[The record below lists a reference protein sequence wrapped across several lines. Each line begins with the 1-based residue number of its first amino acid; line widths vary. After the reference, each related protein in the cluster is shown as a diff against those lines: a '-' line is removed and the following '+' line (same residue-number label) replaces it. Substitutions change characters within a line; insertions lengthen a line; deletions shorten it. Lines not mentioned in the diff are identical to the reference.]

1 MRGGAGQGEIR
12 TGEQVKNAGGTVFY
26 TSGRNGLWFI
36 VSEPQQKMCHAKPSG
51 NNGCR
56 FAEKGYYIAVL
67 NQWYCP
73 KCYDEFCKRAKYY
86 QEDTGTEKRNYEL
99 YSKLF
104 GV

>member
-56 FAEKGYYIAVL
+56 FAEKGYYMTVQENEKSEGKQVYVEGLKRYQKRGIRVL
-67 NQWYCP
+67 I
-73 KCYDEFCKRAKYY
+73 D
-86 QEDTGTEKRNYEL
+86 
-99 YSKLF
+99 
-104 GV
+104 